1 MLKTFMEPG
10 DEAQFNF
17 LPGNH
22 NKNKTF
28 ISRKQ
33 CVLSAIESQLK
44 ELKKEDPNKKIGFIA
59 FNSEIAVLGDDKTPT
74 VNIVGDKLN
83 NIHSIVDSLD
93 GFKLTQPIASSYDN
107 LINNLNKQ

>member
-1 MLKTFMEPG
+1 MEPG

-17 LPGNH
+17 LPGTH

-33 CVLSAIESQLK
+33 CVLSAIESQIK
-44 ELKKEDPNKKIGFIA
+44 ELKKTDPFKKIGFIT
-59 FNSEIAVLGDDKTPT
+59 FNSEITVLGDDKVPT

-83 NIHSIVDSLD
+83 
-93 GFKLTQPIASSYDN
+93 K
-107 LINNLNKQ
+107 K